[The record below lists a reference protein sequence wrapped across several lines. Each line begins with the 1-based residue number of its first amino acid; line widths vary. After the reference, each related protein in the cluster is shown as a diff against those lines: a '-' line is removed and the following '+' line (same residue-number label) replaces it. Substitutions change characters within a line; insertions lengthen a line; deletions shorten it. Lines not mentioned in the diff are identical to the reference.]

1 MAQGTIHYM
10 LSEAGRKASLL
21 AGGDGREQQTISG
34 ALTTENID
42 LFKIDAQGIARAAIG
57 TLATNY
63 AQGYSNPPT
72 YLAATDGPKQD
83 APPTWEQAVS
93 AVQVAASVARSKAA
107 EKAVAEE
114 AAVAQERINIAHNAA
129 IVAEW
134 ERGLLA
140 DPAARMPGNTYT
152 GGVSHEIYTQ
162 LRFPPYLNDI
172 LSAGFRSEMRR
183 RKEAD
188 EAEAARGKA
197 DALKVQLALVSEF
210 VATHGTASQ
219 IQRYEATL
227 LPSLELKELI
237 AADLFSALAEFPRY
251 ERMTASDVCGEGAER
266 EDDEHVKFSNS
277 EAAEVP
283 ADTWDIYLAI
293 KAAAGESVSI
303 EVRLHHGRC
312 ECDGVPSQERYGVK
326 VVKALGS
333 FTIAREFAA

>member
-1 MAQGTIHYM
+1 MAQGTVFYS

-34 ALTTENID
+34 ELTADNID
-42 LFKIDAQGIARAAIG
+42 LFAIDDGGIARAAIG
-57 TLATNY
+57 DLVMEHPR
-63 AQGYSNPPT
+63 GYDNPGFWKSGRSSP
-72 YLAATDGPKQD
+72 LQD
-83 APPTWEQAVS
+83 APPTWEQAVL
-93 AVQVAASVARSKAA
+93 AVQDAASTARAKAA

-114 AAVAQERINIAHNAA
+114 AAMAQERMNIAHNAA

-219 IQRYEATL
+219 IMRYEAGL

-237 AADLFSALAEFPRY
+237 AADLFSGLAEFPRY
-251 ERMTASDVCGEGAER
+251 AKMRAICGGGAEN
-266 EDDEHVKFSNS
+266 EDDEHVEFSNQ
-277 EAAEVP
+277 EATEVP
-283 ADTWDIYLAI
+283 PDTWDTYQAI

-303 EVRLHHGRC
+303 EIRLHHGRC
-312 ECDGVPSQERYGVK
+312 ECEGVPVQERFGVK

-333 FTIAREFAA
+333 RNIAREFAA